1 MNQLVFIEN
10 NEALTDSLIVAEVFG
25 KRHAD
30 VIKSIDTLSCS
41 KEFTERNFSLS
52 EYKDTT
58 GRSLKKYL
66 MKRDGLTF
74 LIMGYT
80 GSKAAEFKEKYI
92 AEFNRM
98 ELELQKLS
106 QPSYMIED
114 PVIRAKRWIIEQ
126 EEKQALAKQN
136 EQLQIEQKQNEP
148 LVNFAKVSLGSNEL
162 KLVRE
167 VAKVAQKEG
176 LVIGEQR
183 LWKKLREW
191 GYIFK
196 NSTEPTQ
203 KAMGSGYFQ
212 VIQRNINTPLDTRVR
227 TTTKVTP
234 KGQIRILH
242 KLHKEIKEQGAIA
255 R

>member
-10 NEALTDSLIVAEVFG
+10 NQALTDSLTVAEAFG

-30 VIKSIDTLSCS
+30 IIRAINNLSCT
-41 KEFTERNFSLS
+41 KEFNERNFASVDYLDS
-52 EYKDTT
+52 KGEQ
-58 GRSLKKYL
+58 RKKYL
-66 MKRDGLTF
+66 IKKDGLVF
-74 LIMGYT
+74 LVMGFT
-80 GSKAAEFKEKYI
+80 GSKTAEFKEKYI

-114 PVIRAKRWIIEQ
+114 PVSRAKRWIVEQ

-136 EQLQIEQKQNEP
+136 EKLHIEQKQNEP
-148 LVNFAKVSLGSNEL
+148 LVNFAKISQGSNEL

-167 VAKVAQKEG
+167 VAKIAQKEG

-203 KAMGSGYFQ
+203 KAMESGYFQ
-212 VIQRNINTPLDTRVR
+212 VIQRNINTPSDTRVR